1 MPIITPTPITALPP
15 APVKGQAGFNAAA
28 ELYLAALV
36 NPFTPQVNAAIAA
49 TNSNALSAE
58 QSALSAE
65 QSAISADAAAEQ
77 SAISAAAAAEQIAIS
92 AAAAAAG
99 ANVNLWDVATVYAV
113 GTVVKSPA
121 ALSAGASNPIYICK
135 VATAGTH
142 IDPYNDP
149 AHWSIFTISSG
160 VGGAVYATSTTLT
173 ASSPFAISISGG
185 PGVWLK
191 LPDATTLATGIRHT
205 VRNTGDNDAVLLDS
219 TGARIGFIR
228 PQAGTSISL
237 SDNTTAAGK
246 WVGDWELYGITV
258 DCTLPTTI
266 QIPLNPYAYSVK
278 LTETKTLIIFG
289 MTDSFYYFFVND
301 SSTQKNSAIKL
312 LTGVA
317 LASMADAISIG
328 NGDYALA
335 VIAYSSGFRT
345 ILINTNTLATNYLDY
360 TAPSSITSFGRLVAT
375 SAGAAYSYLSTTT
388 GFIHAITVSG
398 TTINV
403 GTWTTMAAAEPPRL
417 YPVGT
422 SLVAV
427 RHNNAMGITATPYS
441 ISGTVLTAGSSS
453 TVSCDAFVT
462 NTIRSDKLTNG
473 DILVCH
479 SYSGIF
485 YSQLFRLTGTSI
497 IKFTVWGMSWT
508 STYRTL
514 DKFSHFDSGNG
525 KLAIALAYTDGP
537 YMYITLVDYSAT
549 TPTSSSVNFPIP
561 GGNVYEAGCGF
572 VASNAYCS
580 LDLSG
585 TSPAIKS
592 INALPISMAM
602 DQNSLTFPKMD
613 SMSASSNNLR
623 GGGFK
628 SFVTKGDNS
637 RHNVGSLFFTPAS
650 IIEKGSNVNPMIPFV
665 QNFKSSSRKESI
677 LFSILPAN
685 YAAGVIKQVSIID

>member
-1 MPIITPTPITALPP
+1 M
-15 APVKGQAGFNAAA
+15 
-28 ELYLAALV
+28 
-36 NPFTPQVNAAIAA
+36 
-49 TNSNALSAE
+49 
-58 QSALSAE
+58 
-65 QSAISADAAAEQ
+65 
-77 SAISAAAAAEQIAIS
+77 
-92 AAAAAAG
+92 
-99 ANVNLWDVATVYAV
+99 
-113 GTVVKSPA
+113 
-121 ALSAGASNPIYICK
+121 
-135 VATAGTH
+135 ATAGTH

-205 VRNTGDNDAVLLDS
+205 VRNTGDNDVVLLDS

-228 PQAGTSISL
+228 PQAGTAISL
-237 SDNTTAAGK
+237 SDSSTAAGK

-266 QIPLNPYAYSVK
+266 QISSNSYAYSVK
-278 LTETKTLIIFG
+278 LTATKTLIVFG
-289 MTDSFYYFFVND
+289 KTDSFYYFFVND
-301 SSTQKNSAIKL
+301 SSTQANSAITL

-317 LASMADAISIG
+317 SSSMADVISIG

-335 VIAYSSGFRT
+335 VVAYSSGFRT
-345 ILINTNTLATNYLDY
+345 ILINTNTLSTNYLDS
-360 TAPSSITSFGRLVAT
+360 TTPLSITSFGRLVAT

-388 GFIHAITVSG
+388 GFIRAITVSG

-403 GTWTTMAAAEPPRL
+403 GSWVTMAAAEPPRL
-417 YPVGT
+417 YSAGS

-427 RHNNAMGITATPYS
+427 RHNDALGITATPYS
-441 ISGTVLTAGSSS
+441 ISGVTLTAGTAS
-453 TVSCDAFVT
+453 TINCDAFAT
-462 NTIRSDKLTNG
+462 NTIRSDKLTNN
-473 DILVCH
+473 DILVCS
-479 SYSGIF
+479 SYSGVF
-485 YSQLFRLTGTSI
+485 KSHLFRLSGAVISQ
-497 IKFTVWGMSWT
+497 FNVVNLPWT

-525 KLAIALAYTDGP
+525 KLAIALAHTDASNL
-537 YMYITLVDYSAT
+537 YITLVDYSAT
-549 TPTSSSVNFPIP
+549 TPTSSSVNFQIP

-572 VASNAYCS
+572 VASNAYSS

-585 TSPAIKS
+585 ASPVIKS
-592 INALPISMAM
+592 IRALPISMAM
-602 DQNSLTFPKMD
+602 DQNSLTYPQMD
-613 SMSASSNNLR
+613 SMSNSSNNLR
-623 GGGFK
+623 SGLK
-628 SFVTKGDNS
+628 SFVTKGDSS
-637 RHNVGSLFFTPAS
+637 RYNVGGSLFFTPAS

-665 QNFKSSSRKESI
+665 QNFKLSSRKESI